1 MSRFHVDRRQ
11 ALKLLGGAGAASLL
25 SACGGPVVETSGS
38 TGTSAARGARV
49 VVIGG
54 GFGGATAAQYLKR
67 LDPGIDVTLV
77 EPAERFY
84 TCPFTNLY
92 LGGMRTFDSLG
103 HGYDA
108 LRRLGVNVVHALA
121 EDIDPVGHTVDLAGG
136 ERLDYDRLVL
146 SPGVDIRWGALEGYD
161 QAAAELAPHA
171 WKAGAQTHLLKRQ
184 LEAMEDGGTFILVA
198 PANPFRCPPG
208 PYERVSQIAH
218 YFKTHKPRSKIL
230 LLDAKD
236 AFSKQAL
243 FMDGWRELYGDMI
256 EWVGLSSD
264 GRVVRVDAERLEV
277 ETEFGTVHRADVLN
291 VVPPQRAGFIAERAG
306 VTDATGWV
314 PVNPWDFS
322 SSQVEDIY
330 VIGDAS
336 EAAPMPKSGF
346 CANAQGKVVAF
357 AAAASLAGD
366 PAPEPVWANTC
377 YSVLA
382 PDYGIT
388 VAGVYRVIEGQ
399 IAEVPGS
406 GGVSPR
412 EADAGFRRRE
422 ARYAAAWY
430 QAICEDTWGTVV

>member
-1 MSRFHVDRRQ
+1 MSRFPLDRRQ

-25 SACGGPVVETSGS
+25 SACGAPTPDGRGAA
-38 TGTSAARGARV
+38 GTQAARGARV

-67 LDPGIDVTLV
+67 LDPDIDVTLV

-121 EDIDPVGHTVDLAGG
+121 EDIDPVGHSVALAGG
-136 ERLDYDRLVL
+136 ERLAYDRLVL

-236 AFSKQAL
+236 AFSKQGL

-256 EWVGLSSD
+256 EWVGLSGD

-277 ETEFGTVHRADVLN
+277 ETEFGTLHRADVLN

-322 SSQVEDIY
+322 ASQVEDIY